1 MMKSVRFGDI
11 VRRANTKEDRHN
23 TDKIYYVGGEHI
35 VTGELSV
42 LSKGLIKGSVIGPMF
57 YFGFKSG
64 QILFVTRNPH
74 LRKAAMVNFDGICSE
89 KTLVLESKDNNI
101 LLQDYL
107 ALIMQSD
114 DFWHYCETHKSGGV
128 NFFINWSTLS
138 NYEIYLPDL
147 DKQKEIAQKVWSAY
161 HLKRG
166 YISLIK
172 ATEEMVKSQFIEMI
186 RDKKRNSKLGDWV
199 DTKIKKARK
208 EFTSNDYIEYIDI
221 SSIDKELGE
230 VVSTSNFLMQDA
242 PSRAQQCV
250 MYGDILLSTVRPNLR
265 NIAVNQLKI
274 ENTVASSGFCVL
286 RPNDGFTQMIL
297 ATIKSDDFTNDM
309 ISIAKG
315 SNYPAIHDYD
325 VLNYPVY
332 TPSKEELRLITDVI
346 SQADKSKLIL
356 QTNINLMEKFNFNT
370 YDTNS

>member
-1 MMKSVRFGDI
+1 M
-11 VRRANTKEDRHN
+11 
-23 TDKIYYVGGEHI
+23 
-35 VTGELSV
+35 
-42 LSKGLIKGSVIGPMF
+42 
-57 YFGFKSG
+57 
-64 QILFVTRNPH
+64 
-74 LRKAAMVNFDGICSE
+74 LRYPIESS
-89 KTLVLESKDNNI
+89 LV
-101 LLQDYL
+101 
-107 ALIMQSD
+107 
-114 DFWHYCETHKSGGV
+114 
-128 NFFINWSTLS
+128 ST
-138 NYEIYLPDL
+138 
-147 DKQKEIAQKVWSAY
+147 
-161 HLKRG
+161 
-166 YISLIK
+166 
-172 ATEEMVKSQFIEMI
+172 SQFIEMI
-186 RDKKRNSKLGDWV
+186 KDKKRNSKLGDWV

-221 SSIDKELGE
+221 SSVDKELGE
-230 VVSTSNFLMQDA
+230 VVSTSNLLIQNA

-265 NIAVNQLKI
+265 NVAVNQLKI
-274 ENTVASSGFCVL
+274 ENAVASSGFCVL
-286 RPNDGFTQMIL
+286 RPNDGFRQMIL